1 MSLDDVKTALLSCS
15 NNVHHYSG
23 GGASAPYIV
32 WAEDS
37 RNDHYSENH
46 HGEKAWIGTIDL
58 FSKDEDDP
66 LRDQIED
73 ALDEAGI
80 SWKLNSVQY
89 EDDTKLIHTEWVFE
103 VS

>member
-1 MSLDDVKTALLSCS
+1 MLDRVKNALLTVSKS
-15 NNVHHYSG
+15 VYHYTG
-23 GGASAPYIV
+23 KGASAPYIV

-46 HGEKAWIGTIDL
+46 HGEKAWMGTIDL
-58 FSKDEDDP
+58 FSKDENDP
-66 LRDQIED
+66 LRDEIED
-73 ALDEAGI
+73 ALDKAGI
-80 SWKLNSVQY
+80 SWYLNSVQY

>member
-1 MSLDDVKTALLSCS
+1 MLERVRNALRSCGS
-15 NNVHHYSG
+15 NVHHYTG
-23 GGASAPYIV
+23 KGEKAPYIV

-46 HGEKAWIGTIDL
+46 HGEKAWSGTIDL
-58 FSKDEDDP
+58 FSKDENEP

-80 SWKLNSVQY
+80 SWYLNSVQY